1 MIDKECNPLGLKF
14 NNPGWEEN
22 FMLNEIQTEYKPDA
36 WGLTQGDEVLEIG
49 GHTGEDTMT
58 LAKKYGCHVTVFE
71 PSPPNYKKLIANI
84 TLNRLEEKITTI
96 NKAVTKDGRLVRMN
110 VMARNSGAHNIFGK
124 KERGDPLVASVTLA
138 QAIGLCKKIPTLLLI
153 DCEAAEFE
161 ILADLAPLRG
171 IRMLRGEFHSRT
183 PGDIEELLRRVKT
196 LIPDAQPHMHHPKR
210 GKA

>member
-1 MIDKECNPLGLKF
+1 
-14 NNPGWEEN
+14 
-22 FMLNEIQTEYKPDA
+22 
-36 WGLTQGDEVLEIG
+36 
-49 GHTGEDTMT
+49 
-58 LAKKYGCHVTVFE
+58 
-71 PSPPNYKKLIANI
+71 
-84 TLNRLEEKITTI
+84 
-96 NKAVTKDGRLVRMN
+96 MN

-183 PGDIEELLRRVKT
+183 PGDIEESENAYSRRPT
-196 LIPDAQPHMHHPKR
+196 LYAPSQAREGLIVI
-210 GKA
+210 